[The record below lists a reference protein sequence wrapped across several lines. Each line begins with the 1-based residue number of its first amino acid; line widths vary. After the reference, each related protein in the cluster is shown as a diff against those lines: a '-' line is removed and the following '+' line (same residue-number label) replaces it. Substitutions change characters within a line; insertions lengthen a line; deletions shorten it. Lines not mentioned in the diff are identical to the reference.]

1 MFVSVIAIRGLLTEA
16 QRRGV
21 AAGEILTGPTAHE
34 GFLSDMRSVIPETEF
49 DAILDRAI
57 RLTGDEGLGL
67 SVGMNAPESTFQIIA
82 HLVLAAPTLADA
94 FDMLERYS
102 PLLMEGL
109 SISLT
114 RSGSLAQFRYHFH
127 AGSSAR
133 SARYG
138 AECMA
143 ATILRFATHFVPNLA
158 LTSLAFEHIEPSY
171 GQRYRSL
178 FGCPVRFGQRDNCAE
193 FDAAA
198 LTVRQPHADLAMAQV
213 LRNAAEQLLSTA
225 GPRASLGDRLRAVL
239 RRERDLCA
247 VDTDRLARE
256 IGVSQRA
263 LRRRLSA
270 EGLSVSQ
277 LLEEARCTI
286 ACEELRRP
294 GGSIKDVA
302 DRLGY
307 SEPSAFHRAFK
318 RWTGQ
323 TPAAYVRGVHP
334 NAILDESYLN
344 AAG

>member
-1 MFVSVIAIRGLLTEA
+1 MFVSVIAIRGLLAEA

-21 AAGEILTGPTAHE
+21 SAGEILTGPTSHE
-34 GFLSDMRSVIPETEF
+34 GFLSDMRSVIPEAEF

-57 RLTGDEGLGL
+57 RRTGDEGLGL
-67 SVGMNAPESTFQIIA
+67 SVGMNAPESTFQILA

-94 FDMLERYS
+94 FDMLERYM
-102 PLLMEGL
+102 PLLMDGL

-114 RSGSLAQFRYHFH
+114 RSGGLAQFRFHFH
-127 AGSSAR
+127 AGTSAR

-143 ATILRFATHFVPNLA
+143 ATILRF
-158 LTSLAFEHIEPSY
+158 EHEEPSY

-178 FGCPVRFGQRDNCAE
+178 FGCPMRFGQLENCAE
-193 FDAAA
+193 FDVAA
-198 LTVRQPHADLAMAQV
+198 LSVRQPHADLAMAQV
-213 LRNAAEQLLSTA
+213 LRTAAEQLLSTA
-225 GPRASLGDRLRAVL
+225 GPRASLGGRLRAVL

-334 NAILDESYLN
+334 NAVLDESYLN
-344 AAG
+344 AVG